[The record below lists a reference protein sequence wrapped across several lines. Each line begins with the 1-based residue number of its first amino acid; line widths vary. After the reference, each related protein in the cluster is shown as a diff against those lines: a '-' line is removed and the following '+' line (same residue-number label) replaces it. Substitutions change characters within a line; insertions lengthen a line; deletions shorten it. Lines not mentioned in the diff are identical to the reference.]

1 MPKPDAA
8 VAIVQTRGP
17 RECVLLMRRAER
29 EGDSWSGHWSL
40 PGGRCEPE
48 DTDSL
53 HTALRELEEECGIRL
68 ARAQMEAALPHT
80 VARRRVGR
88 YLHVAPFLFR
98 VEGELATVLDPREAV
113 EALWVPLAV
122 LRDPARHALGPVP
135 GRPREMLFP
144 SVQLQGA
151 PLWGFTYRL
160 LTDWLGL
167 GPKQRPVEQAGL
179 EAATTVLEFLLS
191 RGLTL
196 RQDWRE
202 RRAAVGGA
210 IPVEE
215 VLARF
220 SQPGSHVI
228 SISCLEVRKD
238 QIRLAGPSWE
248 EYFISAAE

>member
-1 MPKPDAA
+1 
-8 VAIVQTRGP
+8 
-17 RECVLLMRRAER
+17 
-29 EGDSWSGHWSL
+29 
-40 PGGRCEPE
+40 
-48 DTDSL
+48 
-53 HTALRELEEECGIRL
+53 
-68 ARAQMEAALPHT
+68 
-80 VARRRVGR
+80 
-88 YLHVAPFLFR
+88 
-98 VEGELATVLDPREAV
+98 
-113 EALWVPLAV
+113 
-122 LRDPARHALGPVP
+122 
-135 GRPREMLFP
+135 MLFP

-220 SQPGSHVI
+220 SQPGSHVM